1 MADSKTT
8 TQTITLNPRTQKA
21 RQLIRLH
28 GNVWEVLRQG
38 PAACVSKS
46 MSDLKIGITIRPV
59 GGDWQTT
66 RTIAAANDSNF
77 LIGE

>member
-1 MADSKTT
+1 MM
-8 TQTITLNPRTQKA
+8 QTITLKPRTQKA

-28 GNVWEVLRQG
+28 GNVWEVLGRG

-46 MSDLKIGITIRPV
+46 MSDLQIGITIRPV

-66 RTIAAANDSNF
+66 RTIAAVNDSNF